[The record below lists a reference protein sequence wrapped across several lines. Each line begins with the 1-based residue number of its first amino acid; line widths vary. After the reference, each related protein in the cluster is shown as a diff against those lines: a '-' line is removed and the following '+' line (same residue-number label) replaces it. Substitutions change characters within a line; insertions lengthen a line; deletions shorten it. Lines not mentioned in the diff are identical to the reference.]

1 MSWEIAN
8 QINMGIY
15 YFLRIL
21 SIALWVYVIMS
32 WFVRPYNRAYI
43 FMRNF
48 VSPLLAPFRPL
59 ARKLME
65 KGVMVDLSVIMA
77 WLALRILQ
85 NLLPRLVYAL
95 FGLM

>member
-1 MSWEIAN
+1 MSWEIASR
-8 QINMGIY
+8 ITLGIH

-21 SIALWVYVIMS
+21 SIALWVYAIMS
-32 WFVRPYNRAYI
+32 WFVRPYNRVYI

-59 ARKLME
+59 ARKLIE

-85 NLLPRLVYAL
+85 SLLPRLVYAL
-95 FGLM
+95 FGLI